1 MSERKP
7 AGMSYESWVEQRI
20 GEAVDRGDFDG
31 LPGTGRPLPQG
42 EADEDWWVRGYLRRE
57 DVSTDLSLPAPLLL
71 RREAD
76 DIDHT
81 VGRLLDEAAVRR
93 VVGEL
98 NQRVEESWRR
108 PADHGPV
115 ARRVDAEEVVAR
127 WRENRTEP
135 TPVAVTA
142 PRTSWWRRFRP
153 RLRRS
158 TTSGT

>member
-20 GEAVDRGDFDG
+20 GEAADRGDFDG

-71 RREAD
+71 RRQAD

-108 PADHGPV
+108 PAGHGPV
-115 ARRVDAEEVVAR
+115 ARRVDAEAVVAR
-127 WRENRTEP
+127 WRENRAEPSPEPAAARP
-135 TPVAVTA
+135 TP
-142 PRTSWWRRFRP
+142 WWRRVGRRVRSRP
-153 RLRRS
+153 
-158 TTSGT
+158 